1 MKRTGILCILVAL
14 AMLACACAKKPKAE
28 QAVPAAAETPAS
40 AQEQAAEVPPEEAD
54 GGAGE
59 YVLTDERL
67 RPGERIGDGRRV
79 FYEIFTGSFSDSDGD
94 GTGDLGGV
102 LRRLDYL
109 NDGDPA
115 SGKSLGIG
123 GIWLTPVFPSPSYHK
138 YDVVDYFSVDPAFGT
153 MEDLE
158 ALIAECHARD
168 VLLILDLPLNH
179 SSDRNEWFLRFAEAR
194 KAGDAQNE
202 YYDFYSCYDSASEQ
216 APAGRT
222 FRQIPDSTV
231 YYECNFSGDM
241 PEFNFD
247 SQAVRERLLDVACF
261 WLEKGVDGFRFDAA
275 KYVYFGDADG
285 NMDFWSWYTD
295 ALRSAKPDIYM
306 VGEVWDG
313 DGITLQYAPYM
324 NCFNFTASQTEGMIA
339 ATAKH
344 GDVSTFTGYVQRHIS
359 RLEERRADA
368 FPVLFIANHDTDRA
382 AGYLTAASWTMQ
394 MAANL
399 YILSPG
405 SPFIYYGEELGMRGS
420 RGGAQTDAN
429 RRLAMLWGDGDAV
442 RDPEGADYDPKKQV
456 QSTAAAQIADPA
468 SLYTYYKKLL
478 MIRAANP
485 EIASG
490 SYTPVRFPDTKAGGF
505 IAEKDGKR
513 VLVLHNTT
521 MKEVAL
527 DLSAVPE
534 FRPEELRAVIGQGDA
549 ALEGM
554 TVTIGEMTSVVLR

>member
-1 MKRTGILCILVAL
+1 MKRTGILCLLVAL
-14 AMLACACAKKPKAE
+14 AMLLCACSKKPKAE
-28 QAVPAAAETPAS
+28 QDAPLPAEAPAASQDAAAEPQPETEAG
-40 AQEQAAEVPPEEAD
+40 AAEYVVAD
-54 GGAGE
+54 G
-59 YVLTDERL
+59 RL
-67 RPGERIGDGRRV
+67 LPGERITDGRRV

-94 GTGDLGGV
+94 GTGDLQGV
-102 LRRLDYL
+102 LHRLDYL

-179 SSDRNEWFLRFAEAR
+179 SSDRNDWFLRFVEAR
-194 KAGDAQNE
+194 KTGDAASE
-202 YYDFYSCYDSASEQ
+202 YYDFYSCYDPASEQ

-222 FRQIPDSTV
+222 FRQIPDSPV

-247 SQAVRERLLDVACF
+247 SQAVRERLLDVARF

-275 KYVYFGDADG
+275 KYVYFGDPDG
-285 NMDFWSWYTD
+285 NMDFWAWYTD
-295 ALRSAKPDIYM
+295 ALRRIKPDIYM

-420 RGGAQTDAN
+420 RGGAPTDAN
-429 RRLAMLWGDGDAV
+429 RRLAMVWGDGDPV

-456 QSTAAAQIADPA
+456 QSTASEQVADPS

-485 EIASG
+485 EIAAG
-490 SYTPVRFPDTKAGGF
+490 EYTPVRFPDTKAGGF
-505 IAEKDGKR
+505 LAGKDGKR

-521 MKEVAL
+521 MKEVTL
-527 DLSAVPE
+527 DLSAATD
-534 FRPEELRAVIGQGDA
+534 FRPGELRAVIGQADA
-549 ALEGM
+549 SLDG
-554 TVTIGEMTSVVLR
+554 TLVTIGEMTSVVLR